1 MRFSR
6 EYNPLSSAVSHWK
19 ALRGFCRKGAGKPSE
34 RFTGGKDLTK
44 GIMIRVHVNFTGRA
58 LSLMCAFYILN
69 CMNRVSQS
77 SPSYSL
83 GCAQENPLVG
93 NSVCCRGPLL
103 PSSHTCTIRQKK
115 TNGKG
120 QTQHLTASDESFLLK
135 IFVPEY
141 TSHAK
146 LVLTHG
152 KVKQKGRTS
161 VVVLTIFLTKKLNIW
176 EDNK

>member
-1 MRFSR
+1 MCFSR

-44 GIMIRVHVNFTGRA
+44 GIMIRVHVNFAGRA

-115 TNGKG
+115 RTEKDKRS
-120 QTQHLTASDESFLLK
+120 TWPHRTKAFFLKYSFRS
-135 IFVPEY
+135 
-141 TSHAK
+141 TRRMQNWS
-146 LVLTHG
+146 
-152 KVKQKGRTS
+152 
-161 VVVLTIFLTKKLNIW
+161 
-176 EDNK
+176 